1 MENPL
6 KNKRVFLLTE
16 EELER
21 FDHMLTALGQAYWSL
36 VTQRG
41 IDMPVIAERS
51 PMTLEEEYYY
61 HLHSELNET
70 LDHDDPP
77 S

>member
-1 MENPL
+1 MEMPL

-51 PMTLEEEYYY
+51 TVTPEEEYFY
-61 HLHSELNET
+61 HLHSGLNES
-70 LDHDDPP
+70 LDPDDPP
-77 S
+77 Y